1 MPETHHPAIR
11 TDVPHSARVWNYWMG
26 GKDNYE
32 IDRMVGD
39 ASLAIDPDITTM
51 AVESRRFL
59 TRAVRLLAGELG
71 ITQFLDIGTGLPS
84 MNNTHEV
91 AQSLAPAAR
100 VLYVDNDPLVLAHVR
115 AQTTGAQGVTA
126 CLEAD
131 FHSPDRILAEAHA
144 VLDLTRPVA
153 ALFMGVLGH
162 ADSTAELLRI
172 VRETM
177 AALPSGSYLVY
188 WDGTVDS
195 DAYVKLC
202 LEYAK
207 SGGLPYRP
215 RPKEE
220 LRAVFDG
227 LELLEPGFV
236 PLPRWRPVVSSTSE
250 TTAPVSDISAYG
262 GVARKP

>member
-1 MPETHHPAIR
+1 MPETRHPAIR

-32 IDRMVGD
+32 IDRSVGD
-39 ASLAIDPDITTM
+39 ASLAIDPEIATM

-59 TRAVRLLAGELG
+59 TRAVRLLAGEHG

-84 MNNTHEV
+84 MDNTHEV
-91 AQSLAPAAR
+91 AQAQAPESR
-100 VLYVDNDPLVLAHVR
+100 VLYVDNDPLVVAHVR
-115 AQTTGAQGVTA
+115 AQASSAQGVAA

-131 FHSPDRILAEAHA
+131 FRSPGRILDRARE

-153 ALFMGVLGH
+153 VMFMGVLGH
-162 ADSTAELLRI
+162 AESYAEVLRI

-177 AALPSGSYLVY
+177 AELPSGSYLVF

-195 DAYVKLC
+195 DAYVRLC
-202 LEYAK
+202 AEYAK
-207 SGGLPYRP
+207 SGGLPYDP

-220 LRAVFDG
+220 LRAVFEG

-250 TTAPVSDISAYG
+250 SSAPVSDISAYG